1 MPSSVLDASPPLP
14 DEIRVALERDYE
26 RFAEEGL
33 PADLA
38 GYVADTYGIDLSGS
52 YGGSPIR
59 CVFGKASGQ
68 LSLQRSQ
75 VEGDIAGGLGYVILK
90 TVIAQDERGGQSMAE
105 WAIPE
110 TRMLVERITD
120 PEGDEG
126 WTVTWKGRGWYGTF
140 DEYLTFF
147 RQALEAARGT
157 GVLIVPSCKYHL
169 PSRDG
174 EEWRVDE
181 YNYTTARLVEVW
193 RDVVGD
199 APMPIEKDFSPTL
212 AGDDRA
218 RSGRQI
224 LDWLRRVPR
233 LIRAGGDGQV
243 VVGLKLMN
251 AMFDD
256 DFQLEMIR
264 AATEGEEK
272 EGEHDTSGAD
282 WLVIANR
289 LFDGQKEFDGKIGVA
304 YGGPELSKRNLR
316 VLRKASKAV
325 TDGSLPPMPPISAT
339 GDILT
344 GRMAAEYAL
353 AGAENFQMHT
363 LFQLPNAEFRA
374 ARLPRAARAVHR
386 LAFHPIHGFIATMV
400 RLQESSNRTGLKV
413 EDLYDVSDARRL
425 GAFRA
430 S

>member
-1 MPSSVLDASPPLP
+1 MPSSILDSAPPLP
-14 DEIRVALERDYE
+14 DATRTALERDYQ
-26 RFAEEGL
+26 RFGDGGL
-33 PADLA
+33 PDDFA
-38 GYVADTYGIDLSGS
+38 GYVAEEYGVDLRGS

-90 TVIAQDERGGQSMAE
+90 TVIAQDQTGGQSMAE

-110 TRMLVERITD
+110 TRMHVERITD
-120 PEGDEG
+120 AEGDEG

-140 DEYLTFF
+140 DEYLAFF
-147 RQALEAARGT
+147 REALEAARGT

-169 PSRDG
+169 PSREG
-174 EEWRVDE
+174 EEWRVGE
-181 YNYTTARLVEVW
+181 YVHTTSRLVEVW

-199 APMPIEKDFSPTL
+199 SPMPIEKDFSPTL

-218 RSGRQI
+218 QSSRRI
-224 LDWLRRVPR
+224 LDWLRRVPE
-233 LIRAGGDGQV
+233 LIREGGRGRV

-251 AMFDD
+251 AIFDD
-256 DFQLEMIR
+256 AFQLEMIR
-264 AATEGEEK
+264 AATEGD
-272 EGEHDTSGAD
+272 GRGSGAD

-289 LFDGQKEFDGKIGVA
+289 LFDAEKEFDGKRGVA

-316 VLRKASKAV
+316 ILRQARDAV
-325 TDGSLPPMPPISAT
+325 RDGSLATLPPISAT

-344 GRMAAEYAL
+344 GRTAAEYAL

-363 LFQLPNAEFRA
+363 LFQLPNSEFSA
-374 ARLPRAARAVHR
+374 ARLPRTARAVHR
-386 LAFHPIHGFIATMV
+386 LVLHPIHGFAACMA
-400 RLQESSNRTGLKV
+400 RLRQSSESAGLQV
-413 EDLYDVSDARRL
+413 SAPYGVSDVRVL
-425 GAFRA
+425 GGFPPR
-430 S
+430 

>member
-1 MPSSVLDASPPLP
+1 MSSSILDSAPPLR
-14 DEIRVALERDYE
+14 EATRAALERDYE
-26 RFAEEGL
+26 RFGDAGL

-38 GYVADTYGIDLSGS
+38 GYVADEYGIGLSGS

-90 TVIAQDERGGQSMAE
+90 TVIAQDAGGGQSMAE

-140 DEYLTFF
+140 DEYLAFF
-147 RQALEAARGT
+147 REALEAARGT

-169 PSRDG
+169 PSRED
-174 EEWRVDE
+174 EEWRVGE
-181 YNYTTARLVEVW
+181 YAYTTSRLVEVW

-199 APMPIEKDFSPTL
+199 SPMPIEKDFSPTL

-218 RSGRQI
+218 QSSRQI
-224 LDWLRRVPR
+224 LEWLRRVPG
-233 LIRAGGDGQV
+233 LIREGGGGRV

-256 DFQLEMIR
+256 AFQLDMIR
-264 AATEGEEK
+264 AATDGD
-272 EGEHDTSGAD
+272 GHGQGAD

-289 LFDGQKEFDGKIGVA
+289 LFDAGKEFDGKRGVA

-316 VLRKASKAV
+316 TLRQARDAV
-325 TDGSLPPMPPISAT
+325 RDGSLPAPPPISAT

-344 GRMAAEYAL
+344 GRTAAEYAL

-363 LFQLPNAEFRA
+363 LFQLPNTEFSA
-374 ARLPRAARAVHR
+374 GGLPRAARAVHR

>member
-1 MPSSVLDASPPLP
+1 MPSSVFGSCPPLP
-14 DEIRVALERDYE
+14 DDTRASLERDHE
-26 RFAEEGL
+26 RFAEGGL
-33 PADLA
+33 PSDLA
-38 GYVADTYGIDLSGS
+38 GYVAEAYGIDLRGS

-68 LSLQRSQ
+68 LSLQPSQ

-90 TVIAQDERGGQSMAE
+90 TVIAQDASGGQSMSE

-120 PEGDEG
+120 PDGDEG

-147 RQALEAARGT
+147 RQALEVAQDA

-169 PSRDG
+169 PSQEG

-181 YNYTTARLVEVW
+181 YAYTTARLVEVW

-218 RSGRQI
+218 KSSRQI
-224 LDWLRRVPR
+224 LDWLRRVPG

-264 AATEGEEK
+264 AATEGD
-272 EGEHDTSGAD
+272 GDGGGAD

-289 LFDGQKEFDGKIGVA
+289 LFDADKEFDGKIGVA

-316 VLRKASKAV
+316 VLQKASKAV
-325 TDGSLPPMPPISAT
+325 TDGTLPPMPPISAT

-344 GRMAAEYAL
+344 GRTAAEYAL

-363 LFQLPNAEFRA
+363 LFQLPNSEFRA

-386 LAFHPIHGFIATMV
+386 LAFHPIHGFIATMA
-400 RLQESSNRTGLKV
+400 RLRASSGRAGLQA
-413 EDLYDVSDARRL
+413 EGLYGVSDARRL
-425 GAFRA
+425 GAFGG

>member
-1 MPSSVLDASPPLP
+1 MSSSVLDSLPPLR
-14 DEIRVALERDYE
+14 DDIRAALERDYE
-26 RFAEEGL
+26 RFAEDGL
-33 PADLA
+33 PANLA
-38 GYVADTYGIDLSGS
+38 GYVAEEYGIDLSGS

-75 VEGDIAGGLGYVILK
+75 VEGDIAGGLGYGILK
-90 TVIAQDERGGQSMAE
+90 TVIAQDERGDQSMSE

-110 TRMLVERITD
+110 TRMVVERITD
-120 PEGDEG
+120 PDGDEG

-140 DEYLTFF
+140 DEYLAFF
-147 RQALEAARGT
+147 REALEAAQGT
-157 GVLIVPSCKYHL
+157 GTLIVPSCKYHL
-169 PSRDG
+169 PSQDG
-174 EEWRVDE
+174 EEWRTDE
-181 YNYTTARLVEVW
+181 YTYTTARLVEVW

-218 RSGRQI
+218 RSSLQI
-224 LDWLRRVPR
+224 LDWLRRVPG
-233 LIRAGGDGQV
+233 LIRAGGDGRV

-264 AATEGEEK
+264 AATEGQ
-272 EGEHDTSGAD
+272 EGEKDGTGAD

-289 LFDGQKEFDGKIGVA
+289 LFDAGKEFDGKTGVA

-316 VLRKASKAV
+316 ILRKASKAV
-325 TDGSLPPMPPISAT
+325 TNGSLPPMPLISAT

-344 GRMAAEYAL
+344 GRTAAEYAL

-386 LAFHPIHGFIATMV
+386 LAFHPMHGFIAAMAQL
-400 RLQESSNRTGLKV
+400 RESSDNTGLQG
-413 EDLYDVSDARRL
+413 EGLYGVSDARRL
-425 GAFRA
+425 GAFDA